1 MFNYGERKQREAYG
15 EVYLE
20 LNSGARSS
28 LAKLLEIM
36 FKSEDVSW
44 V

>member
-1 MFNYGERKQREAYG
+1 MFNYGEHKQRQALG

-20 LNSGARSS
+20 LNSEARSS
-28 LAKLLEIM
+28 LAKLLEVM
-36 FKSEDVSW
+36 FKSEDVNW